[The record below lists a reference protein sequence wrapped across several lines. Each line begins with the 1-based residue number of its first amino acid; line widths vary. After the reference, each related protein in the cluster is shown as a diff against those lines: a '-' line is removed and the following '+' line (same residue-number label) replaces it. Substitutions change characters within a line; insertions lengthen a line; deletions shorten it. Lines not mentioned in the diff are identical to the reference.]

1 MINRGLYI
9 MSSSLVP
16 FYSDSYQGYLS
27 AIRQYPILTEEE
39 ELKLAK
45 DVFDN
50 KSRESAEKLVVS
62 HLRLV
67 AKIAFTMRGYGIAL
81 MDLVGEGS
89 IGLMQAVKKYNPN
102 IGVRFSGYAK
112 LWIKA
117 YIQEYIV
124 N

>member
-9 MSSSLVP
+9 MSSSLVQ

-27 AIRQYPILTEEE
+27 SIRQYQILTAEE
-39 ELKLAK
+39 ELVLAK

-50 KSRESAEKLVVS
+50 KSRKSAEKLVVS

-81 MDLVGEGS
+81 MDLISEGS
-89 IGLMQAVKKYNPN
+89 IGLMHAVRKFNPN

-117 YIQEYIV
+117 YI
-124 N
+124 